1 VHERQ
6 ALGDFLLIVLRELLG
21 KRPDLRLVLMS
32 ATVNQELFCRY
43 MGGCPAFSIP
53 GRCYPVQEQY
63 LEDVLEATRHFIEE
77 GSPFCRRDMRAQFKS
92 TTVEVSGRAGNSYAQ
107 RLEWQEEAT
116 EMEGRRGPGWAGFM
130 DQCREEGY
138 GAMTLKSLG
147 RVDETV
153 LNPDLIEDLL
163 KHIVEA
169 EPEHVKNGDP
179 GWREDGAILVFLPGL
194 GEIRGLLERLQGGRL
209 FRDERRF
216 WLLPL
221 HSALSSAEQQR
232 VFQRPP
238 HAGVRKIILSTN
250 IAEASLTIDDVGYV
264 IDCGLVREVQLAGR
278 GRGGGRALVTTWCCR
293 ASAKQRMGRA
303 GRVAPGVCFRLF
315 SRYTHDAVMDEF
327 AVPELQRT
335 PLEELCLQVRAN
347 GLAPSCRAF
356 LGQAPEPPDPVAVDA
371 AVRVLHEVG
380 ALARREGADG
390 GGGKEEEGELT
401 PLGVHLAKLPVDVRI
416 GKVRALPGLI

>member
-1 VHERQ
+1 
-6 ALGDFLLIVLRELLG
+6 
-21 KRPDLRLVLMS
+21 
-32 ATVNQELFCRY
+32 

-53 GRCYPVQEQY
+53 GRYYPVHEHY

-77 GSPFCRRDMRAQFKS
+77 GSPFARRDMRAQFKS
-92 TTVEVSGRAGNSYAQ
+92 TTVEVSGRGGNSYAQ
-107 RLEWQEEAT
+107 RLEWQAEAT
-116 EMEGRRGPGWAGFM
+116 EMEGRRGAGWAAFM

-153 LNPDLIEDLL
+153 LNADLIEDLL

-169 EPEHVKNGDP
+169 EPERVKQGEP

-238 HAGVRKIILSTN
+238 RAGIRKIILSTN
-250 IAEASLTIDDVGYV
+250 IAETSVTIDDVAYV
-264 IDCGLVREVQLAGR
+264 IDCGLVREVQLANR
-278 GRGGGRALVTTWCCR
+278 GRGGARALVTTWCCR

-315 SRYTHDAVMDEF
+315 SRHTHDKVMDEF

-347 GLAPSCRAF
+347 GLAPSCRGF
-356 LGQAPEPPDPVAVDA
+356 LAQAPEPPDPVAVEA
-371 AVRVLHEVG
+371 AVRILQEVG
-380 ALARREGADG
+380 ALSRAEGAG
-390 GGGKEEEGELT
+390 REEEGELT
-401 PLGVHLAKLPVDVRI
+401 PLGLHLAKLPVDVRI
-416 GKVRALPGLI
+416 GKVLFSFKFVCVVITHT